1 VNTKTFLIILAS
13 AFGLII
19 IGAVVCG
26 VMESRG
32 MLTEETIGQKGITAI
47 KIIYFALFCI
57 ICFAVVPIVI
67 RYFIVLQIKIGNE
80 GLFLIQWLQTHERA
94 VIYGAWSIFIIGLC
108 ISLSAAIK
116 EGFFK

>member
-1 VNTKTFLIILAS
+1 MNTKLFLIILAS

-19 IGAVVCG
+19 IGAVVGG

-32 MLTEETIGQKGITAI
+32 MLTEETISQKGITAV
-47 KIIYFALFCI
+47 KIFFFALFCI

-80 GLFLIQWLQTHERA
+80 GLFLIQWLQAHERA
-94 VIYGAWSIFIIGLC
+94 VVYGAWGVFIIGLC
-108 ISLSAAIK
+108 ISLPAAIK
-116 EGFFK
+116 DGFFK